1 MEFKQFDQ
9 RHYPTLGVQEGYAE
23 WARTYESVVLDAMDL
38 RLMARLTGVDWAR
51 SSRALELACGTGR
64 IGVWLRGQGV
74 QHLDG
79 VDFTPEMLAQAKA
92 KGVYD
97 RLVQADI
104 QQTGLAAGTYDL
116 LVMVLADEHLQSL
129 GPVYRE
135 AARLAS
141 RRALFVVVGYHPYFL
156 MNGIPTHFDRAPG
169 QSIAIESHV
178 HLTSDQVKAASDA
191 GWLLAEMDEGVV
203 DDEWIALKPKWE
215 KYRSQPVSFAMVWAR
230 QPG

>member
-1 MEFKQFDQ
+1 MDFKQFDQ

-23 WARTYESVVLDAMDL
+23 WSRTYESIVLDAMDL
-38 RLMARLTGVDWAR
+38 RLMARLTSVDWASAGR
-51 SSRALELACGTGR
+51 TLELACGTGR

-74 QHLDG
+74 PRLDG
-79 VDFTPEMLAQAKA
+79 VDFTPEMLAQARA

-97 RLVQADI
+97 RLIQADI
-104 QQTGLAAGTYDL
+104 QHTGLAADTYDL
-116 LVMVLADEHLQSL
+116 LVMVLADEHLKDL

-156 MNGIPTHFDRAPG
+156 MHGIPTHFDRAPG
-169 QSIAIESHV
+169 QSVAIESHV
-178 HLTSDQVKAASDA
+178 HLASDQVKAASDA

-203 DDEWIALKPKWE
+203 DEEWIARKPKWA

>member
-1 MEFKQFDQ
+1 MDFKQFDQ
-9 RHYPTLGVQEGYAE
+9 RHYPTVGVQEGYAE
-23 WARTYESVVLDAMDL
+23 WSRTYESVVLDAMDL
-38 RLMARLTGVDWAR
+38 RLMARLRGVDWSKAQR
-51 SSRALELACGTGR
+51 TLELACGTGR

-74 QHLDG
+74 SRLDG
-79 VDFTPEMLAQAKA
+79 VDFTPEMLAQARE
-92 KGVYD
+92 KGAYD

-104 QQTGLAAGTYDL
+104 QQTGLAAGAYDL

-169 QSIAIESHV
+169 ESIAIESHV

-230 QPG
+230 QAG